1 MITSLKLENFQS
13 HKNTELHFHPG
24 VNVIVGST
32 DSGKT
37 AVIRALKEI
46 IWNRPGGTECIS
58 HWAKAMN
65 IQITVETATIRKE
78 KSSSRNAYV
87 VNGKEYVAFGRDV
100 PEDVKKILGMDE
112 INIQM
117 QMDSPFLLS
126 QSSGEIALHF
136 NRIAKIDNIHNTIS
150 NIKQKSKK
158 LEQSQQFK
166 LQEIDNLKT
175 KINKLTFLEK
185 LEIQVEVLEQMEGK
199 KEDLENRIKKLKDI
213 VKTYIKIEGELKK
226 LTHVLDLEKRVNF
239 LLSIMS
245 KKEELEN
252 HKSGLVRVL
261 KNLNDIEYHLKK
273 KIEVSRLE
281 MPVINI
287 LTLYS
292 NIAITKTEKTAFD
305 TLVERLKRNQIQIK
319 QKTRFLQDLEK
330 EFQENF
336 PDVCPLCDSILI
348 KTPK

>member
-13 HKNTELHFHPG
+13 HKETELHFHPG

-37 AVIRALKEI
+37 AIIRALKEI

-58 HWAKAMN
+58 HWAKVMSV
-65 IQITVETATIRKE
+65 QITVETVTIRKE
-78 KSSSRNAYV
+78 KSSSRNAYI
-87 VNGKEYVAFGRDV
+87 VNGREYVAFGRDV
-100 PEDVKKILGMDE
+100 PDDVKKILGMDE
-112 INIQM
+112 INMQM

-166 LQEIDNLKT
+166 LQEIGNLNE
-175 KINKLTFLEK
+175 KINKLSFLEK
-185 LEIQVEVLEQMEGK
+185 MEVEVEVLEQMEDRKTG
-199 KEDLENRIKKLKDI
+199 LESGVKKLREL
-213 VKTYIKIEGELKK
+213 VKTYIKTEDELKK
-226 LTHVLDLEKRVNF
+226 LAPILDVEKRVNS

-245 KKEELEN
+245 EKGELEN
-252 HKSGLVRVL
+252 RKSGLLRAL
-261 KNLNDIEYHLKK
+261 KNLNDIEYQLKK

-281 MPVINI
+281 MPVIHI

-292 NIAITKTEKTAFD
+292 NIAITKTEKTAFE
-305 TLVERLKRNQIQIK
+305 TLVEKLKRNQIQIQ
-319 QKTRFLQDLEK
+319 QKTKLLRDFEK
-330 EFQENF
+330 EFQKNF
-336 PDVCPLCDSILI
+336 PDICPLCESIILN
-348 KTPK
+348 KN